1 MQGMKLF
8 KIQKFQNLVF
18 VMTILL
24 AYILVKCDTVTP
36 APVTQIGL
44 KNYAPFTKCITK
56 LMKQH

>member
-1 MQGMKLF
+1 MKLF

-18 VMTILL
+18 VMTILI
-24 AYILVKCDTVTP
+24 AYILVKCDTVTA

-44 KNYAPFTKCITK
+44 KNCAPFTKCITK